1 MTLSNV
7 LKQSLRSIGEYI
19 IGFVVFLAAFL
30 TVLNYLGFT
39 FSLAETYNNLDP
51 NGKITFI
58 LAINIILC
66 SIFFTITIYVI
77 NRLVKEIDENKR
89 IIIKSKQ

>member
-1 MTLSNV
+1 MTLSDV

-30 TVLNYLGFT
+30 AVLDYLGFKI
-39 FSLAETYNNLDP
+39 SLATFYNNLDP

-58 LAINIILC
+58 LALTIILC

-89 IIIKSKQ
+89 IIIKSKP